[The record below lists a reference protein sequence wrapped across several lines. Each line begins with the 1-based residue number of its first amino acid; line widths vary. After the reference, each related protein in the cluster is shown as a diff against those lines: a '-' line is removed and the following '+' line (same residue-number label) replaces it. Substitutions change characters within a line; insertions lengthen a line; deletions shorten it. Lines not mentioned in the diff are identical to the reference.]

1 MKRTYLTPI
10 IYVTAEDIE
19 PILAESDSESKSM
32 TINDKMGSDQ
42 LSNETD
48 FVAEDEEMY

>member
-19 PILAESDSESKSM
+19 PILAESDSTSM
-32 TINDKMGSDQ
+32 TINERLGGDQ

-48 FVAEDEEMY
+48 FEAEDEEMY